1 MTVEKREREE
11 GKENTERENRNKTSD
26 ALTICRSHIYI
37 YIYIGDFRVERSL
50 KSRAQLQLMH
60 LLDQRASRSTSSII
74 DHPNARGTCTYP
86 VHRVA
91 RVCKRIRPL
100 PAQAT
105 PLFDSSFH
113 PRRIDPTAFH

>member
-11 GKENTERENRNKTSD
+11 EKENTERENRNKTSD
-26 ALTICRSHIYI
+26 ALTIRRSHI